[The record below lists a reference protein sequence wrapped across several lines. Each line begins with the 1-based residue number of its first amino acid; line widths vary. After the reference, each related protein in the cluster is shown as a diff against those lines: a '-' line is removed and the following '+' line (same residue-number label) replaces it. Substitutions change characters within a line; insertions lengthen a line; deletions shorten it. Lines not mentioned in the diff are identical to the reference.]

1 MGRSTSN
8 AQSSLS
14 RGRYVLCG
22 DAASKVNLTFI
33 LFNSF
38 LNCPTTICENMKKT
52 FYFLIVINLTV
63 CGCIQKNDETQAIK
77 AVIENETNTW
87 RAGDIKGHAACWY
100 VQPYTRIL
108 VSTADGLTLDISPNV
123 IINPTP
129 DIMGDKSVSVN
140 TNYKIS
146 VNGNS
151 AWSSHDQET
160 TATDGTKSYSYE
172 MRMLEKINGQWK
184 IVGESVHHYK
194 PK

>member
-1 MGRSTSN
+1 MKQFCLTILMGSI
-8 AQSSLS
+8 
-14 RGRYVLCG
+14 
-22 DAASKVNLTFI
+22 I
-33 LFNSF
+33 LFSCN
-38 LNCPTTICENMKKT
+38 KKT
-52 FYFLIVINLTV
+52 N
-63 CGCIQKNDETQAIK
+63 ETSAIK
-77 AVIENETNTW
+77 AVIERETTTW
-87 RAGDIKGHAACWY
+87 RLGDIKGHAECWQI
-100 VQPYTRIL
+100 QPYTRIL
-108 VSTADGLTLDISPNV
+108 VSTANGLTLDIPPNI

-151 AWSSHDQET
+151 SWSSHDQET
-160 TATDGTKSYSYE
+160 TSTDGKKSYSYE

>member
-1 MGRSTSN
+1 MK
-8 AQSSLS
+8 QP
-14 RGRYVLCG
+14 C
-22 DAASKVNLTFI
+22 LTLLIGSII
-33 LFNSF
+33 LFSCN
-38 LNCPTTICENMKKT
+38 KKA
-52 FYFLIVINLTV
+52 
-63 CGCIQKNDETQAIK
+63 DEISAIK
-77 AVIENETNTW
+77 AVIERETTTW
-87 RAGDIKGHAACWY
+87 RLGDIKAHAACWY
-100 VQPYTRIL
+100 IQPYTRIL
-108 VSTADGLTLDISPNV
+108 VSTAEGLTLDISPNI

-129 DIMGDKSVSVN
+129 DIMGDKSVSIN

-160 TATDGTKSYSYE
+160 TSTGGTKSYSYE

>member
-1 MGRSTSN
+1 MKN
-8 AQSSLS
+8 IFFAF
-14 RGRYVLCG
+14 
-22 DAASKVNLTFI
+22 LTGSI
-33 LFNSF
+33 TLFS
-38 LNCPTTICENMKKT
+38 CTKKT
-52 FYFLIVINLTV
+52 
-63 CGCIQKNDETQAIK
+63 DESSAIK
-77 AVIENETNTW
+77 AVIERETTTW
-87 RAGDIKGHAACWY
+87 RLGDIKGHADCWHI
-100 VQPYTRIL
+100 QPYTRIL
-108 VSTADGLTLDISPNV
+108 VSTADGVTLDISPNI

-160 TATDGTKSYSYE
+160 TATDGKKSNSYE

>member
-1 MGRSTSN
+1 MK
-8 AQSSLS
+8 QSYL
-14 RGRYVLCG
+14 
-22 DAASKVNLTFI
+22 A
-33 LFNSF
+33 
-38 LNCPTTICENMKKT
+38 
-52 FYFLIVINLTV
+52 FLIGSVIILSCN
-63 CGCIQKNDETQAIK
+63 QKTDETFAIK
-77 AVIENETNTW
+77 AVIEKETATW
-87 RAGDIKGHAACWY
+87 RIADIKGHADCWHIE
-100 VQPYTRIL
+100 PYTRIL
-108 VSTADGLTLDISPNV
+108 VSTADGLTLDISPNI

-146 VNGNS
+146 INGNS

>member
-1 MGRSTSN
+1 MK
-8 AQSSLS
+8 QF
-14 RGRYVLCG
+14 Y
-22 DAASKVNLTFI
+22 LTFLIGSII
-33 LFNSF
+33 LFSCN
-38 LNCPTTICENMKKT
+38 KK
-52 FYFLIVINLTV
+52 I
-63 CGCIQKNDETQAIK
+63 DETSAIK
-77 AVIENETNTW
+77 TVIEKETITW
-87 RAGDIKGHAACWY
+87 RLGDIKGHSECWQI
-100 VQPYTRIL
+100 QPYTRIL
-108 VSTADGLTLDISPNV
+108 VSTADGLTLDIPPN
-123 IINPTP
+123 IMINPTP

-160 TATDGTKSYSYE
+160 AAKDGTKSYSYE

>member
-1 MGRSTSN
+1 MKN
-8 AQSSLS
+8 IF
-14 RGRYVLCG
+14 
-22 DAASKVNLTFI
+22 LTFLIGSII
-33 LFNSF
+33 LFS
-38 LNCPTTICENMKKT
+38 CTKK
-52 FYFLIVINLTV
+52 I
-63 CGCIQKNDETQAIK
+63 DEFSAIK
-77 AVIENETNTW
+77 AVIEKETTTW
-87 RAGDIKGHAACWY
+87 RLGDIKGHADCWH

-108 VSTADGLTLDISPNV
+108 VSTADGVTLDISPNI

-160 TATDGTKSYSYE
+160 TATDGKKSNSYE

>member
-1 MGRSTSN
+1 MK
-8 AQSSLS
+8 QSYLAFLIGSIIILS
-14 RGRYVLCG
+14 C
-22 DAASKVNLTFI
+22 N
-33 LFNSF
+33 
-38 LNCPTTICENMKKT
+38 KKT
-52 FYFLIVINLTV
+52 
-63 CGCIQKNDETQAIK
+63 DETFAIK
-77 AVIENETNTW
+77 AVIEKETTTW
-87 RAGDIKGHAACWY
+87 RIGDIKGHADCWHI
-100 VQPYTRIL
+100 QPYTRIL
-108 VSTADGLTLDISPNV
+108 VSTADGLTLDISPNI

-146 VNGNS
+146 INGNS

>member
-1 MGRSTSN
+1 MK
-8 AQSSLS
+8 QSYL
-14 RGRYVLCG
+14 
-22 DAASKVNLTFI
+22 A
-33 LFNSF
+33 
-38 LNCPTTICENMKKT
+38 
-52 FYFLIVINLTV
+52 FLIGSVIILSCN
-63 CGCIQKNDETQAIK
+63 QKTDETFAIK
-77 AVIENETNTW
+77 AVIEKETATW
-87 RAGDIKGHAACWY
+87 RIADIKGHADCWHI
-100 VQPYTRIL
+100 QPYTRIL
-108 VSTADGLTLDISPNV
+108 VSTADGLTLDISPNI

-146 VNGNS
+146 INGNS
-151 AWSSHDQET
+151 SWSSHDQET

>member
-1 MGRSTSN
+1 MK
-8 AQSSLS
+8 QF
-14 RGRYVLCG
+14 C
-22 DAASKVNLTFI
+22 LTFLTGSII
-33 LFNSF
+33 LFSCN
-38 LNCPTTICENMKKT
+38 KK
-52 FYFLIVINLTV
+52 I
-63 CGCIQKNDETQAIK
+63 DEASSIR
-77 AVIENETNTW
+77 AVIERETTTW
-87 RAGDIKGHAACWY
+87 RLGDIKGHAACWHI
-100 VQPYTRIL
+100 QPYTRIL
-108 VSTADGLTLDISPNV
+108 VSTADGLTLDIPPNI

-160 TATDGTKSYSYE
+160 TSTDGMKSHSYE

>member
-1 MGRSTSN
+1 MK
-8 AQSSLS
+8 Q
-14 RGRYVLCG
+14 LCW
-22 DAASKVNLTFI
+22 TFLIGSII
-33 LFNSF
+33 LFSCN
-38 LNCPTTICENMKKT
+38 KKM
-52 FYFLIVINLTV
+52 
-63 CGCIQKNDETQAIK
+63 DETSAIK
-77 AVIENETNTW
+77 AVIEKETTTW
-87 RAGDIKGHAACWY
+87 RLGDIKGHAACWHI
-100 VQPYTRIL
+100 QPYTRIL
-108 VSTADGLTLDISPNV
+108 VSTADGLTLDIPPNI

-129 DIMGDKSVSVN
+129 DIMGDKSVSAN

-160 TATDGTKSYSYE
+160 TSTDGMKSHSYE